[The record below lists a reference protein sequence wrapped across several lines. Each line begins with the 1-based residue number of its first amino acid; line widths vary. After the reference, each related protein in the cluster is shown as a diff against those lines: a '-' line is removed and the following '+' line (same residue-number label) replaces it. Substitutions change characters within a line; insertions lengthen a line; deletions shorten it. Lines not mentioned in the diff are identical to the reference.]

1 MAKDSKRTRF
11 VRKWKKRWAHPGSAR
26 CSWRYHPK
34 SPRLTLLSL
43 AHVLVPL
50 CVCVF
55 HIRSCDPA
63 SQLSRANIQVAPE
76 HVRTLEV
83 SHRHHNFN
91 KAHNCLFVHAQE
103 KQPGVQQKKHSMNHT
118 HTHTD
123 THTHT
128 HTTHTHRHRHR
139 HTHTH
144 SLTIA
149 PSTTFCLAIQGHKT
163 EVFRCLWNPKYS
175 LLASCSSDGTARI
188 WPLDVSH
195 MPPFFSH
202 AKLQHKT
209 KRNSL
214 QNDTFFSKPRRLTT
228 LLRFFFLF

>member
-128 HTTHTHRHRHR
+128 HNTHTQTQTQTHTHTQSHHR
-139 HTHTH
+139 
-144 SLTIA
+144 SLHHFLPCNTGTQNGGVSV
-149 PSTTFCLAIQGHKT
+149 PVEPKVQLACIVLK
-163 EVFRCLWNPKYS
+163 
-175 LLASCSSDGTARI
+175 
-188 WPLDVSH
+188 
-195 MPPFFSH
+195 
-202 AKLQHKT
+202 
-209 KRNSL
+209 
-214 QNDTFFSKPRRLTT
+214 
-228 LLRFFFLF
+228 